1 MKYITALNLVTLSFV
16 VGIVMYAYQKEWI
29 IFVPPYAVAD
39 HQTESI
45 DQDIQHH
52 DVVIFFFKHKQWHK
66 EIVNLIWSSDTAQNV
81 KTVTNNW
88 LMLLEDEKI
97 IEKDI
102 QVVSAAITSSK
113 ELFLS
118 LNKDPFNKQD
128 ATYTKLMIIQGLL
141 KTIHENKIAVQSVRF
156 LIHHQTL
163 IDDHLNFA
171 VSWPIS
177 GFLK

>member
-1 MKYITALNLVTLSFV
+1 MKYTTTLSLVALSFI

-29 IFVPPYAVAD
+29 IIVPPYTVAE
-39 HQTESI
+39 HQPESI
-45 DQDIQHH
+45 DQDVQHH
-52 DVVIFFFKHKQWHK
+52 NASIFFFKHKQWHK
-66 EIVNLIWSSDTAQNV
+66 EMVNMIWSADAAQNV

-88 LMLLEDEKI
+88 LTLLEDEKI
-97 IEKDI
+97 IDKDI
-102 QVVSAAITSSK
+102 QVVSAVITSSK

-118 LNKDPFNKQD
+118 FNKDPFNKQD

-171 VSWPIS
+171 ISWPIA
-177 GFLK
+177 GFL